1 MEKIYDLDDRF
12 CNLGLDMGT
21 PSRPGC
27 VFRGCSGIREGSL
40 DVRRSFHFLAGFRL
54 IPAVEAQESRYISG
68 FLLAVQSRTNRLSLD
83 Y

>member
-54 IPAVEAQESRYISG
+54 IPAVEAQESRYIPG
-68 FLLAVQSRTNRLSLD
+68 FLLAVQSRTNRLSLN